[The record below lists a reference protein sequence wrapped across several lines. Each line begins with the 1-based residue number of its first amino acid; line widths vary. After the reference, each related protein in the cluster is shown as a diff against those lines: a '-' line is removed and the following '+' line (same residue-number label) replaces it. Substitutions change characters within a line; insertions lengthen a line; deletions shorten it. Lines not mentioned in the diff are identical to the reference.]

1 MQIKNALLNENI
13 LLPGKSQGNCFP
25 IAFPPP
31 PRKFNG
37 ATRNVPQTWK
47 FCDTRITNITNITSS
62 SLEKNQ

>member
-1 MQIKNALLNENI
+1 MRTFCFLESLKVTVFLLH
-13 LLPGKSQGNCFP
+13 
-25 IAFPPP
+25 FPPP